1 MTNVETIFEFV
12 SYMNKV
18 MDAVDAGK
26 SVSEVSIDKELPTNV
41 AFTLGRFSEFI
52 HRFRDLKNAKH
63 EVQKETSSD

>member
-12 SYMNKV
+12 SYMNEA

-26 SVSEVSIDKELPTNV
+26 SVPKVSRDKELPTNV
-41 AFTLGRFSEFI
+41 AFTLGRFFEFI

-63 EVQKETSSD
+63 EVLQKTAR